1 MPTVLR
7 ILSAVLLLAANLPS
21 FAAAQATTADKEST
35 YEVEVLVF
43 ENQLPDLQGGE
54 LLTRDTAKPVRPI
67 SDTAQPPEN
76 IPGES
81 YMQPA
86 LATLLQKDGHY
97 RVLAHARWLQSLD
110 AKAIAKPVR
119 IASRN
124 PANPGELD
132 GTIRFFMSRFLHL
145 SVNLQFRDPASAD
158 PTAPTVYRISE
169 QRRIKTLELNYF
181 DHPRFGVLARVVP
194 VDNKP

>member
-1 MPTVLR
+1 MPTAMR
-7 ILSAVLLLAANLPS
+7 IFSAVLLLAASLPS
-21 FAAAQATTADKEST
+21 LAAAPGGTADKEST
-35 YEVEVLVF
+35 YQVEVLVF

-54 LLTRDTAKPVRPI
+54 LLTRDTAKPLPAV
-67 SDTAQPPEN
+67 SDTAQPPEK
-76 IPGES
+76 IPGAS

-86 LATLLQKDGHY
+86 ITTLLQKDGHY
-97 RVLAHARWLQSLD
+97 RILAHARWLQSLD
-110 AKAIAKPVR
+110 AKEIAKPVR
-119 IASRN
+119 ITSGN

-145 SVNLQFRDPASAD
+145 SVNLRFRDPAGTD
-158 PTAPTVYRISE
+158 PAAPIVYRLNE
-169 QRRIKTLELNYF
+169 QRRIKSLELNYF